1 MACVSVRSCFYLR
14 ESLVA
19 TSHVVRKMSKCKFG
33 LSLTGSIRYAP
44 GLFMMEF
51 VTLFFPLLGVYKT
64 SRERKATS
72 AAIVE
77 WERKGHDLE
86 SLPSALLQN
95 NSKEDTECQSKS
107 DMCNMQALER
117 ALEIHARELLE
128 FAATK
133 QFTGENIVFL
143 TRVRA
148 WKERWNRAALA
159 KAPMPLETKN
169 KLYEAGKAIFDRNI
183 SLHTSQFPVNLESKI
198 YRKLEGIFGSNVS
211 SSPNS
216 IITPF
221 TELWAATGRRESRAG
236 FEDITR
242 VGEDTKP
249 GTFVETLTSLYEF
262 DGQVFDSAESSI
274 KYMVFTNTWAR
285 FLESSSRNSS
295 A

>member
-1 MACVSVRSCFYLR
+1 
-14 ESLVA
+14 
-19 TSHVVRKMSKCKFG
+19 
-33 LSLTGSIRYAP
+33 
-44 GLFMMEF
+44 MMEF
-51 VTLFFPLLGVYKT
+51 VTIFFPLLGVYKS

-72 AAIVE
+72 AAIIE
-77 WERKGHDLE
+77 WEKKGHDLE
-86 SLPSALLQN
+86 SRPSVLLQN
-95 NSKEDTECQSKS
+95 SSNEDTEHQSKNEK
-107 DMCNMQALER
+107 CNMQALER

-148 WKERWNRAALA
+148 WKDRWNRAALA
-159 KAPMPLETKN
+159 KTPMPLETKN
-169 KLYEAGKAIFDRNI
+169 KLYEAGKEIFDRNI

-198 YRKLEGIFGSNVS
+198 YSKLEGLFGSTVS
-211 SSPNS
+211 SSPSS

-221 TELWAATGRRESRAG
+221 TELWAVTGQRESRAG

-242 VGEDTKP
+242 VDDGTKP
-249 GTFVETLTSLYEF
+249 GPLAETLATLYAF
-262 DGQVFDSAESSI
+262 DGQVFDLAERSI